1 MKENEKILVFEQKL
15 DFYIKSI
22 VMYFFVLI
30 LIGFLTGNIN
40 KGYLTIDLNDPLVIL
55 LAAIIV
61 LSTVSLLYR
70 YYINRKI
77 IIDEVKIIFQN
88 RLKTKEFKF
97 ESIKSIKVFRKSIA
111 GSEKKIRIVKF
122 SFKKESKSILLRPTS
137 YDNEE
142 ILMNKI
148 LELKSNIEANEN

>member
-1 MKENEKILVFEQKL
+1 MKENDKILVFEQKL

-30 LIGFLTGNIN
+30 LIGFLTGKIN

-77 IIDEVKIIFQN
+77 IIDKDKITFQN

-148 LELKSNIEANEN
+148 LELKSNIEENEN

>member
-30 LIGFLTGNIN
+30 LIGFLTGKIN

-111 GSEKKIRIVKF
+111 GSEKKIRIVK
-122 SFKKESKSILLRPTS
+122 
-137 YDNEE
+137 
-142 ILMNKI
+142 
-148 LELKSNIEANEN
+148 